1 MCVNRNYKHCSAL
14 SQLFS
19 VNQREIILH
28 GSQLT
33 AKADVIS
40 GSMRKNLKVAIKPLR
55 QYNQLTRPESEAKF
69 SICVRLWKA
78 TGRQLWYEAS
88 AHKSNHF
95 LQLGST
101 SAEWIRSAKKQQ
113 KEKKNRNKIQSTL
126 AGGNM
131 LPIKNKGVAGTDQWE
146 SRQRVIST
154 WSLADWLKRGAWL
167 LGGVTEESA
176 VSE

>member
-1 MCVNRNYKHCSAL
+1 MSM
-14 SQLFS
+14 QLFYMGRNLQQKRIS
-19 VNQREIILH
+19 LVGQC
-28 GSQLT
+28 
-33 AKADVIS
+33 AKT
-40 GSMRKNLKVAIKPLR
+40 KKVAIKPLL

-69 SICVRLWKA
+69 SICVGLWKT
-78 TGRQLWYEAS
+78 TGRKLWYES
-88 AHKSNHF
+88 SSHKSNHF
-95 LQLGST
+95 LQQGST
-101 SAEWIRSAKKQQ
+101 SAEWIRSSKKKQQ
-113 KEKKNRNKIQSTL
+113 KEEKKNRNKIQRTL

-131 LPIKNKGVAGTDQWE
+131 LPIKNKGVVGTDQWE